1 MSPGEKVGKTIMS
14 SGAVV
19 AVVGLVLIPVFGAL
33 IGGVVFLVGIVDFVI
48 GMLFHSGRIGVPE
61 SSAAAEAEEGSAAAD
76 READREANAAAYG
89 TTADGVPITGDEN
102 PYARED

>member
-19 AVVGLVLIPVFGAL
+19 AVIGLVLIPVFGAL
-33 IGGVVFLVGIVDFVI
+33 IGGVVFLVGIADFAI
-48 GMLFHSGRIGVPE
+48 GMLFRSGRIGVPE
-61 SSAAAEAEEGSAAAD
+61 GSAAAD
-76 READREANAAAYG
+76 GEEGPAAADLEADRDANAAAYG
-89 TTADGVPITGDEN
+89 TTADGDAISGDEN